1 MENAE
6 ESKDL
11 DMLAFSQFVEAKFKT
26 LDEEEDEFMTPVVQQ
41 SDIQKM
47 RHELIKSQQNKLS
60 HNFTPKTP
68 GKPSQMTHYEPK

>member
-47 RHELIKSQQNKLS
+47 RHELIKSQ
-60 HNFTPKTP
+60 
-68 GKPSQMTHYEPK
+68 